1 MTSLELMGCPYQPLG
16 AYLKALAVLRLVSEQ
31 EDREA
36 RGRWTDEC
44 FVLESTLDRDG
55 LLNFF
60 LSKYSPTP
68 VVAPWNGGSGFYPKD
83 RKVGVSAIESSEDS
97 RFNLYRDAIS
107 TVRRILARAGAEKSA
122 SKGEEDS
129 RREQIVRFCRNELS
143 DRAVDWLDAAI
154 AIAADGS
161 RAFAPILGT
170 GGNEGRL
177 DYTNNFM
184 ENLSTVLISSD
195 TKLPRRALLE
205 NALFGVQ
212 TGGMQDISVGQ
223 YDPGRCGGF
232 NQGPAI
238 TSGAVANPWNAVLT
252 IEGAIA
258 WAGGIYRK
266 QGTVYRSFLCSPF
279 TVRPSAVG
287 YGSANDKDQVTA
299 RAEIWAPLWERA
311 ARFAEIRALLREGR
325 AAVNGRP
332 ARTGFE
338 FAQAAASLGV
348 DRAISR
354 FMRYSIVKR
363 RGDSYVAL
371 PAGRFPVQYRRNA
384 DLIGELTSVVRAGE
398 QAARDAGDSAANSWR
413 PLRREVEEASYRTL
427 LHDSPED
434 LRDAAAAL
442 GAIHIWLLKRGKTV
456 PGLLSEPWIKR
467 CAKSKQTAAEV
478 YIAAALAGIRSHPEA
493 GPLRDNLL
501 SGGPHFS
508 WTGRDLPER
517 MLATLRRRSMCASES
532 DRSPFSSTF
541 LAAPSDVAMFI
552 NGDVDDV
559 LIERLIHAF
568 LLVKGSRGISES
580 DDEQI
585 PWPVYC
591 LLKQLFAAGKLD
603 TPKGEVRIKP
613 DLAIPALLSAGRTAE
628 AAGIAARRLRIL
640 GLTPTITGMGEHAD
654 PVRLGAALLI
664 PVRGMRALLLQVVEN
679 FDSVLV

>member
-31 EDREA
+31 EDLEA

-68 VVAPWNGGSGFYPKD
+68 VVAPWNNASGFYPKD
-83 RKVGVSAIESSEDS
+83 SKIGISAIEGSADF
-97 RFNLYRDAIS
+97 RFDIYREAIS
-107 TVRRILARAGAEKSA
+107 TVRRILARAGAEKSG
-122 SKGEEDS
+122 SKGDEDS
-129 RREQIVRFCRNELS
+129 RREQIIRFCRNELS
-143 DRAVDWLDAAI
+143 DRAVDWLDAAV
-154 AIAADGS
+154 AIASDGS

-170 GGNEGRL
+170 GGNDGHL
-177 DYTNNFM
+177 DFTNNFM
-184 ENLSTVLISSD
+184 QNLSALLISPGA
-195 TKLPRRALLE
+195 KLRVKPLL
-205 NALFGVQ
+205 NSALFGVQ
-212 TGGMQDISVGQ
+212 TDGLLGIKVGQ

-232 NQGPAI
+232 NQGTGI
-238 TSGAVANPWNAVLT
+238 ESKAVANPWDAVLT
-252 IEGAIA
+252 LEGAIA
-258 WAGGIYRK
+258 WASGIYRK
-266 QGTVYRSFLCSPF
+266 QRTAYRSFLCSPF
-279 TVRPSAVG
+279 TVRPSEVG
-287 YGSANDKDQVTA
+287 YGSATDKDQAAA
-299 RAEIWAPLWERA
+299 RAEIWTPLWERS

-325 AAVNGRP
+325 AAIDGRP

-371 PAGRFPVQYRRNA
+371 PAGCFPIQYRRNA
-384 DLIGELTSVVRAGE
+384 DLIGELTSVVRAAE
-398 QAARDAGDSAANSWR
+398 QGARDAGDSAANSWQ

-427 LHDSPED
+427 LHNSPED

-442 GAIHIWLLKRGKTV
+442 GAIHIWILKRGKTV
-456 PGLLSEPWIKR
+456 PRLLGAPWIQT
-467 CAKSKQTAAEV
+467 CAESRETAAEV
-478 YIAAALAGIRSHPEA
+478 RIAAALAGIGSHPEA
-493 GPLRDNLL
+493 GSLRDNLL
-501 SGGPHFS
+501 SGSPHFS
-508 WTGRDLPER
+508 WTGRNLPER
-517 MLATLRRRSMCASES
+517 MLATLRRRSICASES
-532 DRSPFSSTF
+532 DRSPFASTF
-541 LAAPSDVAMFI
+541 LAAPSDIAMFI

-568 LLVKGSRGISES
+568 LLVKGSRGAPEG

-591 LLKQLFAAGKLD
+591 LLKQLFAAGKID

-628 AAGIAARRLRIL
+628 AAGIAVRRLRIL
-640 GLTPTITGMGEHAD
+640 GLTPTITEMGEHAD
-654 PVRLGAALLI
+654 PIRLGAALLI
-664 PVRGMRALLLQVVEN
+664 PVRGMRALLLQVVED